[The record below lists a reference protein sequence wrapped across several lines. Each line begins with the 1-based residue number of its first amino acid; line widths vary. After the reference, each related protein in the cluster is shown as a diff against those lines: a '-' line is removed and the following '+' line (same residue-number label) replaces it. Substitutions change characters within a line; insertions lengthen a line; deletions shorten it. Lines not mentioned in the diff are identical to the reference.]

1 MNLLR
6 LAQLSMAISFFF
18 TCLSL
23 FHTWNHGFSDEFFGV
38 LYSSHAQFH
47 AVREVF
53 FAAAIVIVV
62 GIYMYGPKSIQTP
75 LAWWVM
81 FIGSALLTAGVWLA
95 MVITDNSFPNI
106 SASLN
111 HIMNTLFAAIALALC
126 WKSFHP
132 E

>member
-6 LAQLSMAISFFF
+6 VAQVAMAVSLFF

-23 FHTWNHGFSDEFFGV
+23 YHTWNHGFSDEFFGV

-47 AVREVF
+47 AIREVF
-53 FAAAIVIVV
+53 FATAIVIIV
-62 GIYMYGPKSIQTP
+62 GIYMYGPKSLRTP
-75 LAWWVM
+75 TAWWIM

-95 MVITDNSFPNI
+95 MLITNNTFPSI
-106 SASLN
+106 QASMN
-111 HIMNTLFAAIALALC
+111 HIMNTLFAAIALALS
-126 WKSFHP
+126 WKSYHP